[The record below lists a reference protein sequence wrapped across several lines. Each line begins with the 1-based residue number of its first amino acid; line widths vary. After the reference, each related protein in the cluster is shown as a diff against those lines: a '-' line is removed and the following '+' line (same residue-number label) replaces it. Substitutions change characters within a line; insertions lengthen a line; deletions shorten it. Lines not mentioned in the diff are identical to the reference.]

1 MRELIRVATEARSK
15 NATPSEDTYNYN
27 KEKNTI
33 DIDAY
38 IKRVKKFIK
47 KSDNSFSDDPQEIN
61 SSVDVDDEPI
71 ENSTH
76 QTHEVSNARPKKSHR
91 QISLQIIAG
100 KVKTQK
106 KVRNL
111 KEV

>member
-1 MRELIRVATEARSK
+1 MMNPLKILL
-15 NATPSEDTYNYN
+15 
-27 KEKNTI
+27 
-33 DIDAY
+33 
-38 IKRVKKFIK
+38 IKRM
-47 KSDNSFSDDPQEIN
+47 KSLMLG
-61 SSVDVDDEPI
+61 
-71 ENSTH
+71 
-76 QTHEVSNARPKKSHR
+76 RKKSHR